1 MNRSRHV
8 ALTPTERRSA
18 GIVPVSG
25 VSQCPSCTLGKMN
38 LRDTV
43 RRGLLLYKMFGEY
56 EMTDS
61 EISKA
66 LALAIGWPADK
77 VFTLSGAVCIR
88 TSIEEY
94 GFGKWKDF
102 DYRDW
107 NVIGP
112 IAERYDCFP
121 MKCQGQWFSDGA
133 LGALFEADTPQ
144 KAIALAVIASQGK
157 TK

>member
-1 MNRSRHV
+1 
-8 ALTPTERRSA
+8 
-18 GIVPVSG
+18 
-25 VSQCPSCTLGKMN
+25 
-38 LRDTV
+38 
-43 RRGLLLYKMFGEY
+43 
-56 EMTDS
+56 MTDL
-61 EISKA
+61 EISKL

-77 VFTLSGAVCIR
+77 VFTLSGAVCVR

-121 MKCQGQWFSDGA
+121 YLDSMHKWDVMNLERYYS
-133 LGALFEADTPQ
+133 EDTPQ
-144 KAIALAVIASQGK
+144 KAIALAVIESQGDK
-157 TK
+157 T